1 MLAKMNEKRSVV
13 SSIVDVQGRYSKFS
27 IASFLT
33 QSQLRLCLTKHFMLI
48 LSLSLICN
56 QSTTYNYQQQQQ
68 QRQQQQSKLV
78 SFIDA
83 KDYRLITGRL

>member
-1 MLAKMNEKRSVV
+1 
-13 SSIVDVQGRYSKFS
+13 
-27 IASFLT
+27 
-33 QSQLRLCLTKHFMLI
+33 MLI